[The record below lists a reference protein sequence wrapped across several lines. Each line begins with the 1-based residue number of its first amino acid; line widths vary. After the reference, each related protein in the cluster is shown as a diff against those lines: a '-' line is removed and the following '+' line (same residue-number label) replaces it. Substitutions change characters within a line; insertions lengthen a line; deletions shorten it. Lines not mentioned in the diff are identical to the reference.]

1 MSVWGTP
8 PVAMAIGR
16 SRRQGPGAGFW
27 VSVLSSGLISLF
39 GGLVMLIVIVAQA
52 SVRTVLVGYLTVGV
66 GPLLFPLMTGFTSG
80 RTEAQYPTGRPLI
93 SILAAL
99 VLPLQVMAYCLGH
112 AVGTSS
118 IRQAQNRRTQ
128 REAKTTALT
137 VLDEP
142 AAPVNLLAVAQATAS
157 SAFGT
162 PGAHVG
168 FDLDTGRYIS
178 ANPRGGCLVLGPP
191 GSGKSSAIL
200 IPSVIVAPGAC
211 VSSSIKGD
219 VMAATAS
226 TRARMG
232 RVWHFDPGGD
242 QAPGAGVLIARWSP
256 LVSIRTWEDARRM
269 GTRMAQTLH
278 KSANGQGG
286 GEGNGAHF
294 VDRARDWLEVLMY
307 AAVLAGKPIATV
319 ATWANTPTSTRD
331 GGTVAQVLDALCA
344 AEADGDRGAEV
355 ARIQLEGLMA
365 IEDRERSS
373 IVSTLVRMLRLYGSV
388 VARDLGE
395 SPNFDPVEFVRSS
408 DTLYV
413 TASPDKQQEYA
424 PLISSLLEEI
434 RFAVYARHAAEEA
447 GRERKRPHVTFVLD
461 EANNTAPIP
470 LPAIISEAGGQ
481 SLHIIV
487 GIQELSRARA
497 RWGREADGF
506 LTLFPTKVV
515 LPGVVEPYTLDAL
528 SNAAGEFDRQ
538 MVGYSESLIYPPG
551 NPFGMTHTSPSY
563 SVQRTKRLHQGDIA
577 QLPQGSALLWEGAQ
591 FWRVA
596 VQMHWASPTWQ
607 GIERESRNWRR
618 LGPSAPYITEASEV
632 VTLPPEAITARSQ
645 A

>member
-1 MSVWGTP
+1 MAMGGT
-8 PVAMAIGR
+8 
-16 SRRQGPGAGFW
+16 RRQGPGAGFW
-27 VSVLSSGLISLF
+27 VGVLFSGLISLF
-39 GGLVMLIVIVAQA
+39 GAAFMLIMIMAQA
-52 SVRTVLVGYLTVGV
+52 SQNTLLTTALTVWL
-66 GPLLFPLMTGFTSG
+66 GPLLLPLVTGIASG
-80 RTEAQYPTGRPLI
+80 RTEARHPTDRPLV
-93 SILAAL
+93 SILATL
-99 VLPLQVMAYCLGH
+99 ILPMQVLAYCLGH
-112 AVGTSS
+112 GIGTSS
-118 IRQAQNRRTQ
+118 IHRAHKRRARHET
-128 REAKTTALT
+128 KTATSA
-137 VLDEP
+137 VLVEP
-142 AAPVNLLAVAQATAS
+142 AVPVNLLAAAHATAS
-157 SAFGT
+157 AAFGK

-168 FDLDTGRYIS
+168 FDLNTGGYIS

-242 QAPGAGVLIARWSP
+242 QTASPGVLIARWSP

-286 GEGNGAHF
+286 GESNGAHF

-319 ATWANTPTSTRD
+319 ATWANTPTDIRD
-331 GGTVAQVLDALCA
+331 GGTVAQVLDALCT
-344 AEADGDRGAEV
+344 AEADGDRGAEI

-447 GRERKRPHVTFVLD
+447 GREPKRPHVTFVLD

-497 RWGREADGF
+497 RWGKEADGF

-538 MVGYSESLIYPPG
+538 MVGYSENLIFPPG
-551 NPFGMTHTSPSY
+551 NPFGMRTTSPSY
-563 SVQRTKRLHQGDIA
+563 STQRTKRLHQGDIA

-596 VQMHWASPTWQ
+596 VQMHWWSPMWSAVLQ
-607 GIERESRNWRR
+607 ESAQEAAVIR
-618 LGPSAPYITEASEV
+618 L
-632 VTLPPEAITARSQ
+632 PEAPARALPASQ
-645 A
+645 